1 MSPVLPRDIVT
12 RIKEET
18 DLVSVVRE
26 YVSLKPAG
34 TSFKGLCPFHREKS
48 PSFHVNPQ
56 RQIYKCF
63 GCGEGGDAIA
73 FLMKL
78 QGMSFPESVEV
89 LARPLNIDLARY
101 LTDNDESEGERQ
113 AFFRAQETASTLWQ
127 EDLWSDE
134 GAEAKTYLLD
144 RGFGE
149 EVLRRYEVGFA
160 RDGHGL
166 EKELEKR
173 GVGRDLAL
181 RAGLLRQNEGR
192 SPFAYFRN
200 RIIFPIKNIAQRVA
214 GFGGRALG
222 DGEPKYLNSAESS
235 YFNKRDILYG
245 FALSRIPIARHS
257 MAILVEGYLDMLALA
272 QAGYANS
279 VATCGTAFTTE
290 QARLLRRGCRSVYV
304 LFDGDRAGLKAAVR
318 SAGMALT
325 AGLEPKVARL
335 PEGEDPASFL
345 QSHEPGDMAHILEQA
360 AGYLP
365 LLRDLAHES
374 GLGREGMERAV
385 KTGLQTLA
393 AVDDPIRRSF
403 LLEEAAEVFALPR
416 EILADEVE
424 KLERSGARRFH
435 DAAHA
440 ESSAGSVSEPDPVP
454 EPANEVLLNVDRRN
468 DERFLLVHV
477 LQDDRGGAARLFLEL
492 YRLEDLLIPHADE
505 LYRDLTDWVAG
516 SASGTAAKP
525 AVYVQSLWHERP
537 EGYRRLVSAIL
548 ADAEGASSTD
558 HEIIVRECHQRLN
571 MVRNRRR
578 ELDALRAFGRGKEGS
593 ESP

>member
-1 MSPVLPRDIVT
+1 VT

-26 YVSLKPAG
+26 YVQLKPAG
-34 TSFKGLCPFHREKS
+34 TSFKGLCPFHREKT

-78 QGMSFPESVEV
+78 QGMTFPEAVEI

-101 LTDNDESEGERQ
+101 LTENDESEGERQ
-113 AFFRAQETASTLWQ
+113 AFFRAMETASTLWQ
-127 EDLWSDE
+127 EDLWGDA
-134 GAEAKTYLLD
+134 GAEARAYLTD

-149 EVLRRYEVGFA
+149 EVLRRYEVGYA
-160 RDGHGL
+160 RDGHGQ
-166 EKELEKR
+166 EKELERR

-181 RAGLLRQNEGR
+181 RTGLLRQKDGR

-214 GFGGRALG
+214 GFGGRAMG

-245 FALSRIPIARHS
+245 FALSRIPIARRG

-279 VATCGTAFTTE
+279 VATCGTAFTQE
-290 QARLLRRGCRSVYV
+290 QARLLKRGCRSVYV
-304 LFDGDRAGLKAAVR
+304 LFDGDKAGLKAAVR
-318 SAGMALT
+318 SAGLALG

-345 QSHEPGDMAHILEQA
+345 LENEPGDMAQVLERA

-365 LLRDLAHES
+365 LLRDLAEES

-393 AVDDPIRRSF
+393 GVNDPIRRSY
-403 LLEEAAEVFALPR
+403 LLGEASDVFGLPR
-416 EILADEVE
+416 EILAGEVD
-424 KLERSGARRFH
+424 KIIRGAQRRY
-435 DAAHA
+435 A
-440 ESSAGSVSEPDPVP
+440 
-454 EPANEVLLNVDRRN
+454 EPAGADAPDSGPPGPDEATAPEEETLLHVDRRN

-477 LQDDRGGAARLFLEL
+477 MQDDGGAAARLFLEL
-492 YRLEDLLIPHADE
+492 YEPGDLVLAHADE
-505 LYRDLTDWVAG
+505 LYRDLADWAAG
-516 SASGTAAKP
+516 DGRGTSPSP
-525 AVYVQSLWHERP
+525 AVYVQSLWHERSD
-537 EGYRRLVSAIL
+537 GYRRLASAIL
-548 ADAEGASSTD
+548 ADAEGASPID
-558 HEIIVRECHQRLN
+558 HSMIVRECHQRLN

-578 ELDALRAFGRGKEGS
+578 ELDALRAFGRDKEGS